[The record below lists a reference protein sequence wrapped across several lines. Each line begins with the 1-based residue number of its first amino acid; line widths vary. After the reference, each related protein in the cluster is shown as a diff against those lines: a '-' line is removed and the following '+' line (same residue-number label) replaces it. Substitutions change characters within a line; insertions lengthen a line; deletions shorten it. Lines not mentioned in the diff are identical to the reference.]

1 MAKVLT
7 LQDLINRKYS
17 EIAPESVKDLYDLV
31 IPPGVPQSIIYDLIE
46 MFDLEVNERIFQSQ
60 NPDLG
65 EMKTIVLRG
74 ELETVIEAEAF
85 FKKEMKS
92 LIEE

>member
-1 MAKVLT
+1 VAKVLT